1 LRRFLRG
8 YPFIAPAIL
17 FLLAVN
23 IYPLINTIEMSFLR
37 LGREG
42 WLCVGLQ
49 NYISM
54 LKDHWFWN
62 SLKLISIVAVVLT
75 FLHISI
81 GMVLALLLNERWFSL
96 TLRSIMRGVLILSW
110 LFSTA
115 AAALM
120 WSLLYHPFGLLNY
133 FAQTLFN
140 LSSPVQFLGNPK
152 VALWSIIA
160 VSAWLYYPYYM
171 LMILG
176 ALQSVPLELY
186 EAATV
191 DGARAWHR
199 FRYVTL
205 PHLRP
210 VLIVTTTIDI
220 IRTFSHVDLF
230 KMLTRGGPLRSTEV
244 VAYYIYKSALLDGNL
259 GYGAAMST
267 FVLLCLAIFMVVYM
281 RLLSRGG
288 GAGETSF

>member
-1 LRRFLRG
+1 
-8 YPFIAPAIL
+8 
-17 FLLAVN
+17 
-23 IYPLINTIEMSFLR
+23 MK

-42 WLCVGLQ
+42 WKFVGLQ
-49 NYISM
+49 HYANM
-54 LKDHWFWN
+54 LKDPWFWN
-62 SLKLISIVAVVLT
+62 SLKLISIVAVTLT
-75 FLHISI
+75 VLHISI
-81 GMVLALLLNERWFSL
+81 GMVLALLLNEHWFST
-96 TLRSIMRGVLILSW
+96 TLRNTMRGILIFCW

-133 FAQTLFN
+133 FATILFN
-140 LSSPVQFLGNPK
+140 LSSPIAFLGNAK
-152 VALWSIIA
+152 IALWSVIA

-171 LMILG
+171 IMILG
-176 ALQSVPLELY
+176 GLQSVPLELY

-191 DGARAWHR
+191 DGAKAWHR
-199 FRYVTL
+199 FRYVTV

-210 VLIVTTTIDI
+210 ILIVITTIDI
-220 IRTFSHVDLF
+220 IRSFSHVDLF

-267 FVLLCLAIFMVVYM
+267 SLLIGLAVFMVVYM

-288 GAGETSF
+288 GTGETSF